1 MKKWLKISLYTL
13 VGAAAV
19 GFVCAFAVPW
29 SHSTIISCVGSSG
42 VKPFVEEYAK
52 TYSKTNNVDINVDAG
67 GSGFGISQIA
77 NNFTNIGCA
86 SKNPFEAVKDTY
98 RQNWIS
104 NKIKTVTIGWEGICI
119 VYIPPKG
126 ISNDINLNK
135 VLTLN
140 ENDITNLYRTFSG
153 FKDGLPTEKPLL
165 SLFLNPECEIS
176 ENDRF
181 KFEHQEV
188 IPYARS
194 GGSLTSG
201 TAASFFEGSH
211 FKNYSEGLT
220 EAQKT
225 AFVNGNY
232 GKDFRLYDTDE
243 ANSRAW
249 SVFNKNNIPGSMIYL
264 SSSFVQ
270 KNYDLIKSS
279 NCGILAYNNCEYNV
293 EDINIHYNF
302 FRPLNLMLSINSNI
316 QTQKFIQDVINY
328 SMHVG
333 FTNLGA
339 KGISQN
345 QYKSMMS
352 IDSNF
357 WVDDVTLMNQRGSS
371 WDQDNTVFGAIE

>member
-19 GFVCAFAVPW
+19 GFVCSFAVPW
-29 SHSTIISCVGSSG
+29 SHLTIISCVGSSG

-119 VYIPPKG
+119 VYIPPEG
-126 ISNDINLNK
+126 ISNDINLNQ
-135 VLTLN
+135 VLTLD
-140 ENDITNLYRTFSG
+140 EDDITDLYRTFSG
-153 FKDGLPTEKPLL
+153 FKDGLPTEKPHL
-165 SLFLNPECEIS
+165 SLFLNPEYQIS
-176 ENDRF
+176 ENDKV

-211 FKNYSEGLT
+211 FDNYSEGLT

-249 SVFNKNNIPGSMIYL
+249 SVFNKNNIPGSMVYL

-279 NCGILAYNNCEYNV
+279 NCGILAYNNYEYNV

-328 SMHVG
+328 SMDVG

-339 KGISQN
+339 KGISQD
-345 QYKSMMS
+345 QYNSMS
-352 IDSNF
+352 INSNF
-357 WVDDVTLMNQRGSS
+357 WVDDVALMNQRGSS
-371 WDQDNTVFGAIE
+371 WDQDDTIFGAIE